1 MATGAAFGLVAGGL
15 LVVST
20 SEQGAVLA
28 LLAAL
33 LLLGIGVVAL
43 ILGVARS
50 IRALRLGRPAAIAP
64 LLLSAFLLFY
74 GLTGML
80 GAFSV
85 FYGWDG

>member
-33 LLLGIGVVAL
+33 LLLGVAL

-50 IRALRLGRPAAIAP
+50 IRALRLGRSAAIAP

>member
-1 MATGAAFGLVAGGL
+1 VATGAAFGLVAGGL

-50 IRALRLGRPAAIAP
+50 IRALRLGRSAAIAP